1 MFGLGPVFQS
11 PESAVPSGAGS
22 SLMVGSVV
30 MLVKAVQGRVDV
42 ILGIL
47 EGFTH
52 PDGDWKPEF

>member
-1 MFGLGPVFQS
+1 MEL
-11 PESAVPSGAGS
+11 EAHELRLN
-22 SLMVGSVV
+22 LMVGSVV
-30 MLVKAVQGRVDV
+30 TLVKAVQGTVDV

>member
-1 MFGLGPVFQS
+1 
-11 PESAVPSGAGS
+11 
-22 SLMVGSVV
+22 MVGSVV
-30 MLVKAVQGRVDV
+30 TLVKAVQGRVDV

>member
-1 MFGLGPVFQS
+1 MQCRVEL
-11 PESAVPSGAGS
+11 EAHALHLN
-22 SLMVGSVV
+22 LMVGSVV
-30 MLVKAVQGRVDV
+30 TLVKAVEGRVDV